1 MRTKS
6 GGYLLAAAMLAMG
19 MTACNSDSDGT
30 VETGF
35 TSDNIYSST
44 AITAFNIKAN
54 SKIIS
59 NLDSCYFT
67 IDLVQSK
74 IFNADSLPYGTDIT
88 KLVPNITTNGSS
100 LIEITVTG
108 SSVMNDT
115 IFSYTTESTDSIDF
129 SSPSKVSVRVVSV
142 NSLYSQ
148 TYDLKVNVHQ
158 VKGDSLEWGGLAW
171 REIPQSPTEQK
182 TVEYGENILTLFNNA
197 NGYNLWTAAT
207 PDDEGTVT
215 AVSFPAT
222 PEISSFA
229 ATDDALYCLADNGSL
244 MSSTDGIAWSETGET
259 WSHIYGGYGTRL
271 IGVEKSGD
279 EYYHVSYPA
288 GASKAK
294 VPADCPVSGTSQLLL
309 MENIWFESPIAITV
323 GGRISNGN
331 LTGAA
336 WGYDGNTW
344 AKLSQGPVST
354 QYEDMSLF
362 PYFALRSTSKWWRV
376 TKDSALFAMG
386 GRKSDGT
393 VSDTVYVSLDGGIH
407 WDIAGESLRLP
418 EFIPAFAGAQ
428 AIVKDSSMS
437 SSSRASLAA
446 WNELP
451 LYRSNPFSRSVTPV
465 SSWEC
470 PFIYLYGG
478 VDDAGLLYP
487 NIWRG
492 VINQLTFKPI
502 E

>member
-6 GGYLLAAAMLAMG
+6 GGYVLAAAIFAMG

-30 VETGF
+30 ETGF

-67 IDLVQSK
+67 IDLLQSQ
-74 IFNADSLPYGTDIT
+74 IFNADSLPYGTDVT

-115 IFSYTTESTDSIDF
+115 VFSYTTDSTDSIDF
-129 SSPSKVSVRVVSV
+129 SAPSKVSVRVVSV

-158 VKGDSLEWGGLAW
+158 VKGDSLAWGDMAW
-171 REIPQSPTEQK
+171 RELPESPTAQK
-182 TVEYGENILTLFNNA
+182 TVEYGNSIVTLFNNS
-197 NGYNLWTAAT
+197 NGYHILTAAT
-207 PDDEGTVT
+207 PDEDGTVT
-215 AVSFPAT
+215 SVSFPAT
-222 PEISSFA
+222 PEISSFT

-244 MSSTDGIAWSETGET
+244 MSSTDGISWSETGET
-259 WSHIYGGYGTRL
+259 WSHIYGGYGSRL
-271 IGVEKSGD
+271 VGIEKSGD

-288 GASKAK
+288 VATKAK
-294 VPADCPVSGTSQLLL
+294 VSADCPVSGTSQMVL
-309 MENIWFESPIAITV
+309 MENIWFENPLAIIV

-331 LTGAA
+331 LTGAT

-344 AKLSQGPVST
+344 AKLSQGPIST

-362 PYFALRSTSKWWRV
+362 PYFALRSTTKWWRV
-376 TKDSALFAMG
+376 TKDSALLAMG
-386 GRKSDGT
+386 GRKNDGT

-407 WDIAGESLRLP
+407 WNIAGQSLQLP
-418 EFIPAFAGAQ
+418 EAIPAFAGAQ
-428 AIVKDSSMS
+428 AIVADNILTSRS
-437 SSSRASLAA
+437 SSSAA

-451 LYRSNPFSRSVTPV
+451 LYRSNPFSRAITPV

-478 VDDAGLLYP
+478 VDASGALYP
-487 NIWRG
+487 TIWRG